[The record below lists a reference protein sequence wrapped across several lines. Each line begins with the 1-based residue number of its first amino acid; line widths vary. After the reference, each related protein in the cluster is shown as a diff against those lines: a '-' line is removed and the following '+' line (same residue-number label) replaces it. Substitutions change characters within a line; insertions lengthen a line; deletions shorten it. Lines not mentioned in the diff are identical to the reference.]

1 MKLIRKLF
9 EQFDA
14 VLHILCSHYHFHTL
28 AQKATTPST
37 EVQLTWISNHFC
49 LFDARSE
56 ICNAEVAN
64 VSNQLCLPV
73 VQWWELPSSFHSYFL
88 WRIFDWK
95 DQFSWT
101 SWWHFMQKYIWQ
113 MDPRS
118 KLSTRIAF
126 SPLKVRFQ
134 FSVSLELFLKMRR
147 AARAFCI
154 VFLVR
159 RCSAYCLFHYLAL
172 RAKGL

>member
-1 MKLIRKLF
+1 MPTLILKQFVSVVLSALLILMKLIRKLF

-95 DQFSWT
+95 DQLNVLMT
-101 SWWHFMQKYIWQ
+101 LYAKIYMTNG
-113 MDPRS
+113 S
-118 KLSTRIAF
+118 KVKT
-126 SPLKVRFQ
+126 
-134 FSVSLELFLKMRR
+134 
-147 AARAFCI
+147 
-154 VFLVR
+154 
-159 RCSAYCLFHYLAL
+159 
-172 RAKGL
+172 